1 MKTIFNGKRLL
12 LVSALAL
19 SVHAAWAANEDAE
32 EQALPVVEVKAAA
45 QAGLNRT
52 LGTGSYLGLTSME
65 TPASVENISRA
76 QLVDRGDVRV
86 MDALGKAAGLSVFPH
101 PGNGGSAISARGFT
115 DLSSV
120 TQLYDGMK
128 QYGAGALTFPFDT
141 WSVESV
147 EVLRGPASVVYGE
160 GAIGGVVNV
169 IPKKP
174 TRGAIQNEIQ
184 LGIGSE
190 RTARAAFGSGG
201 AIDERW
207 SYRVDVSA
215 NGSDNWVDRGDSKDA
230 TFSGALR
237 FDVAPSLYLTLSHAQ
252 SAQKPMRYFGVPLVG
267 GKFDPATYDKNY
279 NVGDGIIT
287 YRDQQTSLAAHWSPQ
302 AGVTVSSTLY
312 RINSQRHWRNVE
324 AYEWLPAS
332 GQIQRGDYTEIL
344 HHQEQVGNA
353 TNVSIDSTLFGM
365 ANTLAAG
372 VEFNRTS
379 FKHTNNSAYSGS
391 SVVDLD
397 NSNPGQFFNLDGTAP
412 KYRVKARQYAVFMED
427 NLKLTP
433 KWSLIGGLRYDHDD
447 IERNNLITPSQS
459 FDKTFSNVGYR
470 LGTVYDIA
478 PQTAIYGQYS
488 VAHDPLGA
496 LLFTSTSK
504 AAFDLAKGRQIE
516 VGVKQGIWGGKGD
529 WTLSAYRIVKSD
541 LLTRDPANVGQ
552 SIQVGRQ
559 SSRGLEATFSV
570 TPTAD
575 WKLEGNLALVRAR
588 YDDFAEASGGK
599 LVSRDGNTPTDVP
612 KRMANLFANYRV
624 AADWTVI
631 AGLHHVGERNADIAN
646 TLKMPSYTTTDLAL
660 RWQLDKAT
668 TLTARGY
675 NIFDKH
681 YAQTAYY
688 NQTQWLLGADRRA
701 ELTVNHSF

>member
-1 MKTIFNGKRLL
+1 MSKKRLL
-12 LVSALAL
+12 MASTLAL
-19 SVHAAWAANEDAE
+19 SVHAAWAEDS
-32 EQALPVVEVKAAA
+32 LPVVEVKAAA
-45 QAGLNRT
+45 QAGLNRA

-65 TPASVENISRA
+65 TPASVESISRA
-76 QLVDRGDVRV
+76 QLVDRGDARV

-101 PGNGGSAISARGFT
+101 PGNGGSAIAARGFT

-120 TQLYDGMK
+120 TQLYDGVK

-174 TRGAIQNEIQ
+174 TRGAVQNEIQ
-184 LGIGSE
+184 FGVGSE

-215 NGSDNWVDRGDSKDA
+215 NRSDNWVDRGDSKDA

-237 FDVAPSLYLTLSHAQ
+237 FDVSPSLYLTLSHAQ
-252 SAQKPMRYFGVPLVG
+252 SAQKPMRYFGVPLVD
-267 GKFDPATYDKNY
+267 GKFDPVTYDKNY

-287 YRDQQTSLAAHWSPQ
+287 YRDQQSSLAAHWSPQ
-302 AGVTVSSTLY
+302 AGVTVDSTLY
-312 RINSQRHWRNVE
+312 RINSRRHWRNVE

-332 GQIQRGDYTEIL
+332 GLIQRGDYTEIL

-353 TNVSIDSTLFGM
+353 TRVGVDGRLFGL
-365 ANTLAAG
+365 ANTFAAG

-379 FKHTNNSAYSGS
+379 FKHTNNAGYSGS
-391 SVVDLD
+391 SVVDVD
-397 NSNPGQFFNLDGTAP
+397 NSDPGLFFNLDGTAP

-433 KWSLIGGLRYDHDD
+433 QWSLIGGLRYDHDD
-447 IERNNLITPSQS
+447 IERRDLVVPSRS
-459 FDKTFSNVGYR
+459 FDKTFDNVGYR

-478 PQTAIYGQYS
+478 PQTAVYGQYS

-504 AAFDLAKGRQIE
+504 AAFDLARGRQVE
-516 VGVKQGIWGGKGD
+516 VGIKQGFWQGAGD

-559 SSRGLEATFSV
+559 SSRGVEATFSFLP
-570 TPTAD
+570 TPD
-575 WKLEGNLALVRAR
+575 WKLESNLALVRAR
-588 YDDFAEASGGK
+588 YDDFAEASGGQ

-612 KRMANLFANYRV
+612 KRLANLFANYRV
-624 AADWTVI
+624 AADWTLI

-646 TLKMPSYTTTDLAL
+646 TLKMPAYTTTDLAL
-660 RWQLDKAT
+660 RWRPSAST
-668 TLTARGY
+668 TVTARGY
-675 NIFDKH
+675 NIFDKR

-701 ELTVNHSF
+701 ELTVNHTF